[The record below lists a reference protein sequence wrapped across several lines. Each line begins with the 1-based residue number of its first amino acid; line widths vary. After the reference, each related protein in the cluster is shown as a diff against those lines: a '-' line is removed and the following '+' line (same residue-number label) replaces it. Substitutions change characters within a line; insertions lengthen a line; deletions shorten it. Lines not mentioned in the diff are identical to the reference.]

1 MDTENKFM
9 VASQGGQIVMLAPVT
24 RMSKADALNLAAWL
38 VVLADERD
46 EFPGGRKRWRKRLSP
61 TFCDPPQLKPFERAQ
76 NGKSCEA

>member
-46 EFPGGRKRWRKRLSP
+46 EFPALLDAV
-61 TFCDPPQLKPFERAQ
+61 TMI
-76 NGKSCEA
+76 